1 MPFWKDLVYATRR
14 LLSKPGFLVIALLT
28 LALGVGFN
36 AAIFTFVNAFLIKP
50 LPIAD
55 PSRVMTLNFGRN
67 QSGPQASFPDYLD
80 IRDRNQV
87 FTSVAAMRTAPMALS
102 QTGKNLRIWGFLV
115 SGNYFET
122 LGIAPSMGRF
132 LTTEDDGSS
141 PSPVAVL
148 GYGLWQRQ
156 FAGDPAIVGKSV
168 KINGEKFT
176 IVGVAPQG
184 FIGTE
189 RFFGADIW
197 VPFSVIQTIEARDW
211 RPFRNTR
218 NAWLIGR
225 LKAGFSQKQAEASL
239 AVLAAAMERE
249 NPNVNEGFTIRLSPP
264 GLGGNLLRRPILGM
278 GAALLAVAL
287 LTLLVACSN
296 LSGLVLAHAAD
307 RRKEMA
313 IRLAIGAGRGV
324 IVRLMLA
331 ESLVLGVAGGLLGLL
346 TAVWL
351 SDAIQ
356 AWIPSAEIP
365 LAKFSPD
372 WRVLLFGI
380 VAAMTAAMLSGL
392 IPSLRAA
399 AVDVAPALKN
409 EAASGLA
416 RGLHLRD
423 VYVGIQV
430 TVCMI
435 LLAGSVMMVQT
446 LKQTLAMSFGFDPNH
461 TVVLHMDMALQGYTE
476 PKGRKFQQELIQ
488 KIRQIPGAQAATLS
502 NSIPLSID
510 QSTSSVTVEGKPVPK
525 PSELVSA
532 VVYVSGSGYF
542 RAMGTRL
549 LAGRDFDERD
559 GEKAPKVVIVNQAFA
574 QKMLPGEDAVGKRM
588 RFGTGGDFWQIVGV
602 AETGKYQSI
611 NEDARPVVWQ
621 SNEQR
626 YNTTTTVILRSRLSD
641 EEALADVRRVIAGLD
656 PEIAVYDAQPLGASL
671 DFPLAPLRLSTGAL
685 TAMGALAALLCA
697 LGLYG
702 LLAYSA
708 VQRTREIG
716 IRMALGAKPGNV
728 LGLLLK
734 RTVVVVGASGAVGI
748 FVSFYA
754 TRVLAQFL
762 FAKTDASIYGLVA
775 VLLAVIALIASLFP
789 ALRVLR
795 IHPLT
800 ALRHE

>member
-380 VAAMTAAMLSGL
+380 AAAMTAAMLSGL
-392 IPSLRAA
+392 IPSMRAA

-476 PKGRKFQQELIQ
+476 PKGRKFQRELIQ
-488 KIRQIPGAQAATLS
+488 KIREIPGAQAATLS

-611 NEDARPVVWQ
+611 NEDAQPVVWQ
-621 SNEQR
+621 PNEQR

-656 PEIAVYDAQPLGASL
+656 PEIAVYDARPLGASL

-685 TAMGALAALLCA
+685 TAMGGLAALLCA

>member
-67 QSGPQASFPDYLD
+67 QSGPAASYPDYRD

-102 QTGKNLRIWGFLV
+102 QTGKSLRIWGFLV

-122 LGIAPSMGRF
+122 LGIAPSIGRF

-189 RFFGADIW
+189 RFFGAEIW
-197 VPFSVIQTIEARDW
+197 VPFSVIRIIEARDW
-211 RPFRNTR
+211 RTFRNTR

-225 LKAGFSQKQAEASL
+225 LKAGLSQKQAEASL
-239 AVLAAAMERE
+239 AVLAAALERE

-264 GLGGNLLRRPILGM
+264 GLGGNLLRRPVLGM

-380 VAAMTAAMLSGL
+380 AAAMTAAMLSGL
-392 IPSLRAA
+392 IPSMRAA

-461 TVVLHMDMALQGYTE
+461 TVVLHMDMALQGYSE
-476 PKGRKFQQELIQ
+476 AKGRKFQRELIQ
-488 KIRQIPGAQAATLS
+488 KIREIPGAQAATLS

-510 QSTSSVTVEGKPVPK
+510 QSTSGVTVEGKPVPK
-525 PSELVSA
+525 PSELISA
-532 VVYVSGSGYF
+532 ILYQSGSGYF

-549 LAGRDFDERD
+549 LAGRDFEERD
-559 GEKAPKVVIVNQAFA
+559 GEKAPKVVIVNQAFV

-611 NEDARPVVWQ
+611 NEDAQPVVWQ
-621 SNEQR
+621 PDEQR

-641 EEALADVRRVIAGLD
+641 EEALADVRKVIAGLD

-671 DFPLAPLRLSTGAL
+671 DFPLMPLRLSTGAL
-685 TAMGALAALLCA
+685 TAMGGLAALLCA

-734 RTVVVVGASGAVGI
+734 RTVLLVGASGAVGI

-762 FAKTDASIYGLVA
+762 FAKTDASIYGLVV